1 MGVSRWVVLVKEPKY
16 RRPLSSNQIRLLYIL
31 FKFRF
36 GTSDLI
42 ATVVKK
48 DRSTVY
54 ESLRTL
60 EQQGYVHKF
69 HDSSYRLRGRP
80 AIYTL
85 AAKGI
90 KYLRDTSKIDQT
102 TLRNF
107 YKNKRIA
114 VENEQLV
121 DQCLLVFRIFNVL
134 KAQTGQAFSIYTKYE
149 LDKDDFVSP
158 TPELWLQR
166 QGKSQ
171 EPDYILDI
179 FPAGTMTWLLR
190 KRLRQ
195 HQEFADEN
203 GYLYPNVLVVANNP
217 NTEKRLFKQV
227 KNAMQDFEFYIAQQV
242 MLLGD
247 DKKVWLDLMESDED
261 EFVRCALE

>member
-1 MGVSRWVVLVKEPKY
+1 MLVNEPRY
-16 RRPLSSNQIRLLYIL
+16 RRSVNSNQVRLLYIL

-42 ATVVKK
+42 AEVVKK

-60 EQQGYVHKF
+60 ERQGYIHKF
-69 HDSSYRLRGRP
+69 HDKTYRLRGRP

-90 KYLRDTSKIDQT
+90 KYLRDNSGADQT

-114 VENEQLV
+114 IENEPLV
-121 DQCLLVFRIFNVL
+121 DQSLLVFRIFNVL
-134 KAQTGQAFSIYTKYE
+134 KAQTGRTFSIYTKHE
-149 LDKDDFVSP
+149 LDKDDFVNP
-158 TPELWLQR
+158 KPELWLQR

-171 EPDYILDI
+171 KPDYILDI

-195 HQEFADEN
+195 HQEAEEESD
-203 GYLYPNVLVVANNP
+203 YIYPNVLLVAGNP
-217 NTEKRLFKQV
+217 STERRLSRQV
-227 KNAMQDFEFYIAQQV
+227 ESAIQDFEFYITQKEL
-242 MLLGD
+242 LLGRA
-247 DKKVWLDLMESDED
+247 KRIWIDLEESCGGEIKRT
-261 EFVRCALE
+261 ELK

>member
-1 MGVSRWVVLVKEPKY
+1 MLVREPKY
-16 RRPLSSNQIRLLYIL
+16 RRSVSSNLVSLLYIL

-42 ATVVKK
+42 AELVKK
-48 DRSTVY
+48 DRSTIY

-60 EQQGYVHKF
+60 EQQGYIHKF
-69 HDSSYRLRGRP
+69 HDKTYRLRGRP

-90 KYLRDTSKIDQT
+90 KYLRDTSKVDET

-114 VENEQLV
+114 VENEPLM
-121 DQCLLVFRIFNVL
+121 DHCLLVFRIFNVL
-134 KAQTGQAFSIYTKYE
+134 KGQTGQTFSIYTKHE

-158 TPELWLQR
+158 KPELYMQR

-171 EPDYILDI
+171 KPGYILDI
-179 FPAGTMTWLLR
+179 LPGGTMTWLLR

-195 HQEFADEN
+195 HQEFAEEYE
-203 GYLYPNVLVVANNP
+203 YLYPNVLLIAGNAS
-217 NTEKRLFKQV
+217 TERRLFKQV
-227 KNAMQDFEFYIAQQV
+227 EGAIQDFEFYITQQD
-242 MLLGD
+242 MLMSS
-247 DKKVWLDLMESDED
+247 DKKIWIDFMELDED
-261 EFVRCALE
+261 EPARRALE

>member
-1 MGVSRWVVLVKEPKY
+1 MLVKEPKY

-31 FKFRF
+31 LKFRF

-60 EQQGYVHKF
+60 EQQEYIHKF
-69 HDSSYRLRGRP
+69 HDKTYRLRGRP
-80 AIYTL
+80 AVYTL

-90 KYLRDTSKIDQT
+90 KYLRDTSQVDQT

-107 YKNKRIA
+107 YKNRRIA
-114 VENEQLV
+114 VENEPLV

-134 KAQTGQAFSIYTKYE
+134 KAQTGQTFSIYTKHE
-149 LDKDDFVSP
+149 LDKDDSVNP
-158 TPELWLQR
+158 KPELWLHR
-166 QGKSQ
+166 QVKAQ
-171 EPDYILDI
+171 KPDYILDI
-179 FPAGTMTWLLR
+179 FPTGTMTWLLR

-195 HQEFADEN
+195 HQEFAEECE
-203 GYLYPNVLVVANNP
+203 YLYPCVLLVAGNAS
-217 NTEKRLFKQV
+217 TERRLYKQ
-227 KNAMQDFEFYIAQQV
+227 AEGAIQDSEFYITQQE
-242 MLLGD
+242 MLPGG
-247 DKKVWLDLMESDED
+247 DKKIWIDLMESNDGA
-261 EFVRCALE
+261 FARCALW

>member
-1 MGVSRWVVLVKEPKY
+1 MLVREPKY
-16 RRPLSSNQIRLLYIL
+16 RRLLSSNQTRLLYIL

-42 ATVVKK
+42 AELVKK

-60 EQQGYVHKF
+60 EKQGYIHKF

-80 AIYTL
+80 AVYTL

-90 KYLRDTSKIDQT
+90 KYLRDTGKVDQT

-114 VENEQLV
+114 VENEPLV

-134 KAQTGQAFSIYTKYE
+134 KAQTGETFSIYTKYE
-149 LDKDDFVSP
+149 LDKEHFVSP
-158 TPELWLQR
+158 PPELWLQR
-166 QGKSQ
+166 KGKSQ
-171 EPDYILDI
+171 KPDYILDL

-195 HQEFADEN
+195 HQEFAEEYE
-203 GYLYPNVLVVANNP
+203 YLYPNLLLVAGNP
-217 NTEKRLFKQV
+217 NTEKRLFRQV
-227 KNAMQDFEFYIAQQV
+227 ESAIQDFEFYITQQE
-242 MLLGD
+242 MLLVGE
-247 DKKVWLDLMESDED
+247 KKIWIDLMESDED
-261 EFVRCALE
+261 ELVRINLN

>member
-1 MGVSRWVVLVKEPKY
+1 MLVKEPKY

-60 EQQGYVHKF
+60 EQQGYICKF
-69 HDSSYRLRGRP
+69 YDKTYRLRGRP
-80 AIYTL
+80 ATYTL

-90 KYLRDTSKIDQT
+90 KHLRSSSEVDHT

-107 YKNKRIA
+107 YKNKLIA
-114 VENEQLV
+114 VENESLV
-121 DQCLLVFRIFNVL
+121 GQCLLVFRIFNVL
-134 KAQTGQAFSIYTKYE
+134 KAQTGKTYSIYTKYE
-149 LDKDDFVSP
+149 LDKDDFVNP
-158 TPELWLQR
+158 KPELWLQR

-171 EPDYILDI
+171 KPDYILDI
-179 FPAGTMTWLLR
+179 VPGGTMTWLLR

-195 HQEFADEN
+195 HQEFAEEYE
-203 GYLYPNVLVVANNP
+203 YLYPNVLLVAGNLS
-217 NTEKRLFKQV
+217 TERRLFKQTES
-227 KNAMQDFEFYIAQQV
+227 AMQDFEFYITQEEL
-242 MLLGD
+242 LLGGD
-247 DKKVWLDLMESDED
+247 IKVWIDVIESDKD
-261 EFVRCALE
+261 EFARCALE

>member
-1 MGVSRWVVLVKEPKY
+1 VLVKEPRY
-16 RRPLSSNQIRLLYIL
+16 RRSVSSNQVRLLYIL

-36 GTSDLI
+36 GASNLI
-42 ATVVKK
+42 AEVVKK

-60 EQQGYVHKF
+60 EQQGYLRKF
-69 HDSSYRLRGRP
+69 HDKTYRLRGRP

-90 KYLRDTSKIDQT
+90 KYLRENSQVDQT

-114 VENEQLV
+114 VENEPLV
-121 DQCLLVFRIFNVL
+121 DQCLLVFRLFNVL
-134 KAQTGQAFSIYTKYE
+134 KAQTGKTFLIYTKHE
-149 LDKDDFVSP
+149 LDKDDFVNP
-158 TPELWLQR
+158 KPELWLQR

-171 EPDYILDI
+171 KPDYILDI
-179 FPAGTMTWLLR
+179 FPASTMTWLLR

-195 HQEFADEN
+195 HQDFADEYE
-203 GYLYPNVLVVANNP
+203 YLYPNVLLVAGNTS
-217 NTEKRLFKQV
+217 TEKRLFRQV
-227 KNAMQDFEFYIAQQV
+227 ESAIQDFEFYITQQE
-242 MLLGD
+242 MLLSGD
-247 DKKVWLDLMESDED
+247 KQIWIDLEGSCED
-261 EFVRCALE
+261 EIERVQLR

>member
-1 MGVSRWVVLVKEPKY
+1 MLVREPKY
-16 RRPLSSNQIRLLYIL
+16 RRSVSSNQVRLLYIL

-42 ATVVKK
+42 AESVKK

-60 EQQGYVHKF
+60 EKQGYIHKF

-80 AIYTL
+80 AVYTL

-90 KYLRDTSKIDQT
+90 KYLRDTSKIDPT

-114 VENEQLV
+114 IENELLV

-134 KAQTGQAFSIYTKYE
+134 KAQTGQTFSIYTKYE
-149 LDKDDFVSP
+149 LNKADFISP
-158 TPELWLQR
+158 PPGLWLQR

-171 EPDYILDI
+171 KPDYILDI

-190 KRLRQ
+190 KRLRE
-195 HQEFADEN
+195 HQEFEEEYE
-203 GYLYPNVLVVANNP
+203 YLYPNVLLVAGNP
-217 NTEKRLFKQV
+217 NTEKRIFKQIES
-227 KNAMQDFEFYIAQQV
+227 AIQDFEFYITRQD
-242 MLLGD
+242 MLLSGD
-247 DKKVWLDLMESDED
+247 KNIWVDVAETYDYDELQ
-261 EFVRCALE
+261 RIALR

>member
-1 MGVSRWVVLVKEPKY
+1 MLVKEPRY
-16 RRPLSSNQIRLLYIL
+16 RRPVSSNQVRLLYIL
-31 FKFRF
+31 FKFRL

-42 ATVVKK
+42 AELVKK

-60 EQQGYVHKF
+60 ERQGYIHKF
-69 HDSSYRLRGRP
+69 HDKTYRLRGRP

-90 KYLRDTSKIDQT
+90 KYLRDNSEADQT

-114 VENEQLV
+114 IENEPLV
-121 DQCLLVFRIFNVL
+121 DQSLLVFRIFNVL
-134 KAQTGQAFSIYTKYE
+134 KAQTGKTFSIYTKHE

-158 TPELWLQR
+158 KPELWLQI

-171 EPDYILDI
+171 KPDYILDI
-179 FPAGTMTWLLR
+179 FPAGTMT
-190 KRLRQ
+190 
-195 HQEFADEN
+195 
-203 GYLYPNVLVVANNP
+203 
-217 NTEKRLFKQV
+217 
-227 KNAMQDFEFYIAQQV
+227 
-242 MLLGD
+242 
-247 DKKVWLDLMESDED
+247 
-261 EFVRCALE
+261 

>member
-1 MGVSRWVVLVKEPKY
+1 MLVNELRY
-16 RRPLSSNQIRLLYIL
+16 RKSVNSNQVRLLYIL

-42 ATVVKK
+42 AEIVRK

-60 EQQGYVHKF
+60 EQQGYIHKF
-69 HDSSYRLRGRP
+69 HDKTYRLRGRP

-90 KYLRDTSKIDQT
+90 KYLRDTSKVDQT

-114 VENEQLV
+114 VENEPLV
-121 DQCLLVFRIFNVL
+121 DQCLLVFRIFIVL
-134 KAQTGQAFSIYTKYE
+134 KTQTGQKFSIYTKYE
-149 LDKDDFVSP
+149 LDKDDLVSP
-158 TPELWLQR
+158 KPELWLQR
-166 QGKSQ
+166 QGNSQ
-171 EPDYILDI
+171 KPDYILDI
-179 FPAGTMTWLLR
+179 FPVGTMTWLLH

-195 HQEFADEN
+195 HQEFAEE
-203 GYLYPNVLVVANNP
+203 YEYQYPNVLLVAGNP
-217 NTEKRLFKQV
+217 STERRLFKQV
-227 KNAMQDFEFYIAQQV
+227 ESAIQDFEFYIAQEE
-242 MLLGD
+242 LLLKG
-247 DKKVWLDLMESDED
+247 DKKIWVDVMGTSEDDLIRSS
-261 EFVRCALE
+261 LQ

>member
-1 MGVSRWVVLVKEPKY
+1 MLVKEPKY
-16 RRPLSSNQIRLLYIL
+16 RRLLSSNQIRLLYIL

-42 ATVVKK
+42 ATLVKK

-60 EQQGYVHKF
+60 EQQGYIHKF
-69 HDSSYRLRGRP
+69 HDKTFRLRGRP
-80 AIYTL
+80 AVYTL

-90 KYLRDTSKIDQT
+90 KYLHENSRVDHT

-107 YKNKRIA
+107 YKNKHIA
-114 VENEQLV
+114 VENEPLV

-134 KAQTGQAFSIYTKYE
+134 KAQTGKTFSIYTKHE
-149 LDKDDFVSP
+149 LDNDDFVSP
-158 TPELWLQR
+158 KPELWLRR

-171 EPDYILDI
+171 KPDYILDI

-195 HQEFADEN
+195 HQEFFEE
-203 GYLYPNVLVVANNP
+203 YEYPYPNVLLVAGNAS
-217 NTEKRLFKQV
+217 TERRLFKQV
-227 KNAMQDFEFYIAQQV
+227 ECAIQDFEFYITEEE
-242 MLLGD
+242 LLLSGN
-247 DKKVWLDLMESDED
+247 KKIWVYLMESDEVD
-261 EFVRCALE
+261 FARVSLGQ

>member
-1 MGVSRWVVLVKEPKY
+1 VLVKEPKY
-16 RRPLSSNQIRLLYIL
+16 RRPVSSNQVRLLYIL

-42 ATVVKK
+42 ATLVKK

-60 EQQGYVHKF
+60 EKQGYIHKF
-69 HDSSYRLRGRP
+69 HNSSYRLRGRP

-90 KYLRDTSKIDQT
+90 KYLRDTSKVDPT

-114 VENEQLV
+114 IENEPLV
-121 DQCLLVFRIFNVL
+121 DQCLLVFRIFNLL
-134 KAQTGQAFSIYTKYE
+134 KAQTGQTFSIYTKHE
-149 LDKDDFVSP
+149 LDKEDFVSP
-158 TPELWLQR
+158 PPELWLQR

-171 EPDYILDI
+171 KPDYILDI

-195 HQEFADEN
+195 HQEFAEE
-203 GYLYPNVLVVANNP
+203 YEYFYPNVLLVTGNP
-217 NTEKRLFKQV
+217 NTEKRIFKQV
-227 KNAMQDFEFYIAQQV
+227 ESAIQDFEFYITQQV
-242 MLLGD
+242 MLIGH
-247 DKKVWLDLMESDED
+247 DKEIWIDVVESDED
-261 EFVRCALE
+261 GFVRKDLR

>member
-1 MGVSRWVVLVKEPKY
+1 MLVKEPKY
-16 RRPLSSNQIRLLYIL
+16 RRSVSSNQVKLLYIL

-42 ATVVKK
+42 AELVKK

-60 EQQGYVHKF
+60 EKQGYIHKF
-69 HDSSYRLRGRP
+69 HNKTYRLRGRP
-80 AIYTL
+80 AVYTL

-90 KYLRDTSKIDQT
+90 KYLRDTSKVDPT

-114 VENEQLV
+114 LENEPLV
-121 DQCLLVFRIFNVL
+121 DQCLLIFRIFNLL

-149 LDKDDFVSP
+149 LDKEDFVSP
-158 TPELWLQR
+158 PPELWLQR

-171 EPDYILDI
+171 KPDYVLDI
-179 FPAGTMTWLLR
+179 FSSGTMTWLLR

-195 HQEFADEN
+195 HQEFAEEYE
-203 GYLYPNVLVVANNP
+203 YLYPNVLLVTGNM
-217 NTEKRLFKQV
+217 NTERRLFRQV
-227 KNAMQDFEFYIAQQV
+227 ENAIQDFEFYITQQDIF
-242 MLLGD
+242 LSS
-247 DKKVWLDLMESDED
+247 DKNTWVNVAETYDED
-261 EFVRCALE
+261 ELQRVGLI

>member
-1 MGVSRWVVLVKEPKY
+1 VLIKEPKY
-16 RRPLSSNQIRLLYIL
+16 RRPVSSNQVKLLYIL

-42 ATVVKK
+42 ASIVKK
-48 DRSTVY
+48 DRSTIY

-85 AAKGI
+85 VAKGI
-90 KYLRDTSKIDQT
+90 KYLRDTGKVNQT

-114 VENEQLV
+114 VENESLV

-134 KAQTGQAFSIYTKYE
+134 KAQTGQTFSIYTKYE
-149 LDKDDFVSP
+149 LNKEDFVSP
-158 TPELWLQR
+158 PPELWLQR
-166 QGKSQ
+166 QSKSQ
-171 EPDYILDI
+171 KPDYILDI

-195 HQEFADEN
+195 HQEFADEYE
-203 GYLYPNVLVVANNP
+203 YLYPNVLLVAGNP
-217 NTEKRLFKQV
+217 NTERRLFKQV
-227 KNAMQDFEFYIAQQV
+227 ESAIQDFEFYITQQD
-242 MLLGD
+242 MLLGGG
-247 DKKVWLDLMESDED
+247 KKIWIDLIESDED
-261 EFVRCALE
+261 GFVRKDLR

>member
-1 MGVSRWVVLVKEPKY
+1 MLVNEPKY
-16 RRPLSSNQIRLLYIL
+16 RRSVSSNQGRLLYVL

-42 ATVVKK
+42 AELVKK

-60 EQQGYVHKF
+60 GQQGYIHKF
-69 HDSSYRLRGRP
+69 HNSSYRLRGRP

-90 KYLRDTSKIDQT
+90 KYLRDTGKVDQT

-114 VENEQLV
+114 VENEPLV
-121 DQCLLVFRIFNVL
+121 DQYLLVFRVFNVL
-134 KAQTGQAFSIYTKYE
+134 KAQTGDKFSVYTKHE
-149 LDKDDFVSP
+149 LTREAFVSP
-158 TPELWLQR
+158 LPELCLQR
-166 QGKSQ
+166 RSESQ
-171 EPDYILDI
+171 KPDYVLDI

-195 HQEFADEN
+195 HQEFAEEDE
-203 GYLYPNVLVVANNP
+203 YLYPNVLLVAGNP
-217 NTEKRLFKQV
+217 NTERRLFKQV
-227 KNAMQDFEFYIAQQV
+227 ESAIQDFELYITQQE
-242 MLLGD
+242 LLLSG
-247 DKKVWLDLMESDED
+247 DKKIWVEVTESDED
-261 EFVRCALE
+261 ELARVSLS

>member
-1 MGVSRWVVLVKEPKY
+1 MLVKEPKY
-16 RRPLSSNQIRLLYIL
+16 RRPVSSNQVRLLYIL

-42 ATVVKK
+42 ADLVKK

-60 EQQGYVHKF
+60 EKQGYIHKF
-69 HDSSYRLRGRP
+69 HDKTYRLRGRP
-80 AIYTL
+80 AVYTL

-90 KYLRDTSKIDQT
+90 KYLRNTSKVDQT

-114 VENEQLV
+114 VENEPLV

-134 KAQTGQAFSIYTKYE
+134 KTQTGKTFSIYTKYE

-158 TPELWLQR
+158 KPELWLQR

-171 EPDYILDI
+171 KPDYILDV

-195 HQEFADEN
+195 HQEAEEESE
-203 GYLYPNVLVVANNP
+203 YIYPNVLLIAGNVS
-217 NTEKRLFKQV
+217 TEKRLFKQV
-227 KNAMQDFEFYIAQQV
+227 EGAIQDFEFYITQQD
-242 MLLGD
+242 MLLSG
-247 DKKVWLDLMESDED
+247 DKKIWIDLTEWDED
-261 EFVRCALE
+261 EVIRISLA